1 MAVSATSMLPRVA
14 FEYGHTDF
22 VEREAM
28 ELDEELSARKYL
40 DAVERAVVGFA
51 WEW

>member
-1 MAVSATSMLPRVA
+1 V
-14 FEYGHTDF
+14 
-22 VEREAM
+22 